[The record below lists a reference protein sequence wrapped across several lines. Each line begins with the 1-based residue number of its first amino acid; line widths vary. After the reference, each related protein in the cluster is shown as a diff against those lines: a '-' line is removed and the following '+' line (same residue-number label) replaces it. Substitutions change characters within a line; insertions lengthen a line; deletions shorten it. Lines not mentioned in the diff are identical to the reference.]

1 MRKAGRLAVSQTTIP
16 KRFLRNKQTM
26 EVHTHTHT
34 ARKKWTHYLW
44 KFLYHSVMILLLF
57 VSMNNINAQKTVAST
72 YNELFILCKD
82 LRMLE
87 RPGLPNAVPDYR
99 SQTIIKTQQSLQQ
112 YRNRLS
118 KIDTTGWML
127 EQKVDYVLLRAEMN
141 ALDYNC
147 RILKPWVRDPAF
159 YTIIFDEQSDT
170 PDHEGPTSFAA
181 IELWKYSFPL
191 SNDDVKKLTEQL
203 KVIPPLYEQAKIN
216 LTGNARDLWSAGM
229 GNIKDQVMML
239 EDLAKKTDN
248 AGNELNEAIANAK
261 TASLQFITWLEKQ
274 LPNKKGPSGI
284 GKENYTWHLRNV
296 LMAPLSWEEEVSLL
310 KRELTRAYASLQL
323 EKERNRHLPEL
334 KAISSAEEFATKTD
348 LSVKKLMDFLKQKE
362 ILPVK
367 DYMEPEMRKHIGNYI
382 PEEKRNF
389 FANIS
394 FRAPAVLYSHSTHW
408 FEIARL
414 TQEPHPSLLRRN
426 ALPYNM
432 WMQRS
437 EGLATS
443 MEETFM
449 HAGFWDDNPRAR
461 ELVWIMLA
469 QRCARGLASLY
480 AQANM
485 INYEQARKFQVEW
498 TPKGWTGDESL
509 VGFEQHLY
517 LRQPGYGSSY
527 VTGKYLI
534 EHLMMDMSRKQLN
547 DFKLYN
553 FFDAFYSTGIIP
565 VSLVRWQMTGMDD
578 EIKSI
583 NNK

>member
-1 MRKAGRLAVSQTTIP
+1 
-16 KRFLRNKQTM
+16 M
-26 EVHTHTHT
+26 EVHHHSHTE
-34 ARKKWTHYLW
+34 RKKWTHYFWESLFMR
-44 KFLYHSVMILLLF
+44 KLLIFLF
-57 VSMNNINAQKTVAST
+57 VCNCATAQTKTGT
-72 YNELFILCKD
+72 YSSLIQLCKE
-82 LRMLE
+82 LRILE
-87 RPGLPNAVPDYR
+87 RTSLPNGVPDYR
-99 SQTIIKTQQSLQQ
+99 QQTIIKTQQSLQQ

-118 KIDTTGWML
+118 KLDTVGWPL
-127 EQKVDYVLLRAEMN
+127 EQKVDYVLLSAEMN
-141 ALDYNC
+141 ALDFNC

-159 YTIIFDEQSDT
+159 YAILFNEQSDT

-181 IELWKYSFPL
+181 IELWKYVFPL
-191 SNDDVKKLTEQL
+191 SNADEKKLVTQL
-203 KVIPPLYEQAKIN
+203 KIISPLDEQAKIN
-216 LTGNARDLWSAGM
+216 LTGNARDLWSTGI
-229 GNIKDQVMML
+229 GSIKDQVTML
-239 EDLAKKTDN
+239 DELANKTTSN
-248 AGNELNEAIANAK
+248 GKELIDAIADAK
-261 TASLQFITWLEKQ
+261 NASLQFIAWLEKQ
-274 LPNKKGPSGI
+274 LPNKNGPSGI

-296 LMAPLSWEEEVSLL
+296 LMVPFSWEDEVNLL
-310 KRELTRAYASLQL
+310 NRELTRAYASLQL
-323 EKERNRHLPEL
+323 ERERNRNLPEL
-334 KAISSAEEFATKTD
+334 KAISSVTEFNKQTD
-348 LSVKKLMDFLKQKE
+348 LSVKNLMNFLKLKE

-367 DYMEPEMRKHIGNYI
+367 EYMEPEMRKHIGEYI
-382 PEEKRNF
+382 PEDKRNF

-414 TQEPHPSLLRRN
+414 TQEPHTSLLRHN

-449 HAGFWDDNPRAR
+449 HAGLWDDNPRAR

-509 VGFEQHLY
+509 VGFEQQLY
-517 LRQPGYGSSY
+517 LRQPGYGTSY
-527 VTGKYLI
+527 VTGKYFI
-534 EHLMMDMSRKQLN
+534 ERLMMEMGRRQGN
-547 DFKLYN
+547 DFTLYN
-553 FFDAFYSTGIIP
+553 FFDAFYGVGILPI
-565 VSLVRWQMTGMDD
+565 SLVRWQMTGSDD

-583 NNK
+583 NKK